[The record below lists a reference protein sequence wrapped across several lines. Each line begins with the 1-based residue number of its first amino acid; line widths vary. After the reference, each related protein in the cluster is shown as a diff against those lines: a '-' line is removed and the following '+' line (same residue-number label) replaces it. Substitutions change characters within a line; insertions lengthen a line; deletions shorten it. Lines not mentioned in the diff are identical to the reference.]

1 MVSLAALVKE
11 LKTLRKGRGVFAAN
25 ILRRVGPALR
35 AACELTE
42 DDEAGHVRR
51 KITITLETFAAA
63 LPHDLRTAVMAGFGL
78 FPEARFP
85 RYEDRVDWVAR
96 KLGRLPR
103 TARRRIDDGVQYVAE
118 LIYESLVRAEYS
130 KSATGWH
137 TADLR
142 VLVTLGRERPQV
154 DEQRRVVADRHDLTE
169 LDLAVTLAPH
179 LHDLEIA
186 VVEGGIMK
194 DRRMESSDRLGFTLV
209 LPRPLARGESHVLVC
224 QYRFTD
230 ELPHLACVPRYTCDM
245 FDLRVRFDVEQPP
258 SHVRLLNGSFQRDVD
273 DDRSP
278 GKEMTL
284 DAAGEVHVTF
294 RDLSPGLAY
303 GLRWR

>member
-1 MVSLAALVKE
+1 MVSLAALVEE

-42 DDEAGHVRR
+42 EDEAGHVRR
-51 KITITLETFAAA
+51 KVTITLETFAAA
-63 LPHDLRTAVMAGFGL
+63 LPHDLHTAVMAGFGL

-96 KLGRLPR
+96 NLGHLPR
-103 TARRRIDDGVQYVAE
+103 TARRRIDDGVQHIAE

-130 KSATGWH
+130 RLATGWH

-142 VLVTLGRERPQV
+142 VLVALDGERPRM
-154 DEQRRVVADRHDLTE
+154 DEQRRVIADRHDLTE
-169 LDLAVTLAPH
+169 LDLAITLAPH

-186 VVEGGIMK
+186 VVEGGIMQ

-209 LPRPLARGESHVLVC
+209 LPRPLARGESHVFVC
-224 QYRFTD
+224 QYRFGD
-230 ELPHLACVPRYTCDM
+230 ELPYMACVPRYPCDM
-245 FDLRVRFDVEQPP
+245 FDLRIRFDVERPP
-258 SHVRLLNGSFQRDVD
+258 AQVRLLNGSFQRDVD

-278 GKEMTL
+278 GKEMAL